1 MRIGLRSGIVSGV
14 ASRTRGPQQRLFP
27 RSSSS
32 GGGGDGSGIPEKE
45 SPPTPPPPPPLEFL
59 DVPYYEGDDACEE
72 KHRLDVYIPSAPFP
86 RPRSR
91 TCLFVH
97 GGSWQRGD
105 RRHPAVPDQF
115 YGNVGRAFAAKGL
128 VGLVMSYRLA
138 PEVQHPEQVR
148 DVARAIRWA
157 RDNASRYG
165 GDGDDLVLVGH
176 SAGAHLAALS
186 LADGRWLEEAG
197 VLAPT
202 PRAAPPG
209 GGATS
214 TSSPPSGTKP
224 AACTAP
230 AAAAAGGDGS
240 TPPEPPPPPS
250 SSRRPARV
258 VSGFVGISGVYDI
271 PRMAGNV
278 VGNVLARAA
287 FGNDRRAWHAA
298 SPVHRVRAAL
308 GIRGGGSGG
317 GGGNDGRAGASAGRA
332 RAAAAATEGGGGG
345 APSAKSDGGGGGG
358 GTRRSSCCP
367 LLVTPVLLLTAA
379 SDFHLEDDAEA
390 LVAALSS
397 SRGLARRTSTT

>member
-1 MRIGLRSGIVSGV
+1 MRRGLRSGIVSGV

-32 GGGGDGSGIPEKE
+32 GGGGDGSGILEKE
-45 SPPTPPPPPPLEFL
+45 SPPPPLPPPPLEFL

-197 VLAPT
+197 VLPPT

-209 GGATS
+209 GGATFIS
-214 TSSPPSGTKP
+214 TPPSGTKP
-224 AACTAP
+224 AACSAP
-230 AAAAAGGDGS
+230 VAAADDDGC
-240 TPPEPPPPPS
+240 TPPEQPPPPS
-250 SSRRPARV
+250 LSRRPARV

-278 VGNVLARAA
+278 VGGVLARAA

-308 GIRGGGSGG
+308 GIRGGESGG
-317 GGGNDGRAGASAGRA
+317 GGGNELEPRRRRRKGAGAGRPPR
-332 RAAAAATEGGGGG
+332 RATAAT
-345 APSAKSDGGGGGG
+345 A
-358 GTRRSSCCP
+358 
-367 LLVTPVLLLTAA
+367 
-379 SDFHLEDDAEA
+379 
-390 LVAALSS
+390 VAA
-397 SRGLARRTSTT
+397 RGAARVARCWLRRCFCSPRPRTFT